1 MRALLITTG
10 RRSKFLVAIVF
21 VLLAGGL
28 SSQSGKLEAVQ
39 KSDTAD
45 FLPGNAESVAA
56 LEAARRFP
64 SGDVSPAV
72 VVVARDSGLT
82 AADRAALAQ
91 LRREAGGG
99 AGGLALP
106 LAVSRLPPVTV
117 SRDGEAALLA
127 VPLRATDGDAV
138 AEAVKQLR
146 DALERAAPAGLD
158 TAVTGPAGFTTD
170 LKDVFAGADTRLL
183 AVTGLLVLVLL
194 ILIYRSPIFWLVPF
208 FTVLLTEGA
217 SRGMAALLGEA
228 GLTINGQNAGILSVL
243 VFGAA
248 TDYALLLVARYRE
261 ELRRHE
267 DAGEAMRVAL
277 RGAAPAILASGGT
290 VIAGLLT
297 LVLADVDSTASI
309 GPLGAV
315 GVALALTMSL
325 TVLPATLVIAGRRA
339 FWPYVPRVVAGAAGD
354 DADEADDPG
363 AHRVWH
369 ALGRRIAAH
378 PRRMW
383 LGATVVLAVLAL
395 GLTGIDTSLTQEQQ
409 LRGNPEAVQGQAL
422 LGDHFPAGSSAP
434 ASVIVPAGGGA
445 ASGASGASGGAA
457 SGGGDADAVRAAI
470 ERAPD
475 DVAAGVQRVERGEPG
490 TQISVVLAADPFSQ
504 EAVAAI
510 PRLRALVQAVAP
522 EALVGGQTAQSY
534 DLREAA
540 ERDNLV
546 IPPLTLLVVLLVL
559 IALLRAVV
567 APLLLLAATALSA
580 AAALGAGVLIFG
592 HVLDLPA
599 VDPALPLLAFVFLVA
614 LGIDYTIFLMAR
626 AREETHK
633 RGTRR
638 GVLAALAV
646 TGGVITSAGVVLAGT
661 FSALAVLPLVVLTE
675 LGTVVAF
682 GVLLD
687 TLLVRSVLVPAL
699 VHDVGPRIWWPS
711 KLAREEER
719 EP

>member
-10 RRSKFLVAIVF
+10 RRSKFLVAILF

-28 SSQSGKLEAVQ
+28 ASQSGKLEQVQ

-45 FLPGNAESVAA
+45 FLPGDAESVAA
-56 LEAARRFP
+56 LELARRFP
-64 SGDVSPAV
+64 SGDVAPAI
-72 VVVARDSGLT
+72 VVAVRDGGLEP
-82 AADRAALAQ
+82 ADRRAVEQ
-91 LRREAGGG
+91 VREEAGSER
-99 AGGLALP
+99 AGLP
-106 LAVSRLPPVTV
+106 LASPRLPPVQFAG
-117 SRDGEAALLA
+117 DGEAALLPI
-127 VPLRATDGDAV
+127 PLRAGDGDAV
-138 AEAVKQLR
+138 AEAVKELRAQLS
-146 DALERAAPAGLD
+146 AAAPDGLE
-158 TAVTGPAGFTTD
+158 TAVTGPAGFSTD
-170 LKDVFAGADTRLL
+170 LKEVFAGADTRLL
-183 AVTGLLVLVLL
+183 AITGGLVLILL
-194 ILIYRSPIFWLVPF
+194 ILIYRSPVFWLVPF
-208 FTVLLTEGA
+208 FTVLLCEGA
-217 SRGMAALLGEA
+217 SRGMAAVLGEA

-267 DAGEAMRVAL
+267 RPGEAMAQAL

-297 LVLADVDSTASI
+297 LTFAEVDSTASI

-315 GVALALTMSL
+315 GVALALVLSL

-339 FWPYVPRVVAGAAGD
+339 FWPDVPRFGGTAGATSEED
-354 DADEADDPG
+354 DEAELSR
-363 AHRVWH
+363 HRAWVG
-369 ALGRRIAAH
+369 LGRRIAAS

-383 LGATVVLAVLAL
+383 VGATLLLAVLAL
-395 GLTGIDTSLTQEQQ
+395 GMTQMDTSLTQEQQ
-409 LRGNPEAVQGQAL
+409 LRSNPEAVTGQELVGA
-422 LGDHFPAGSSAP
+422 HFPAGASAP
-434 ASVIVPAGGGA
+434 ASVIVG
-445 ASGASGASGGAA
+445 S
-457 SGGGDADAVRAAI
+457 
-470 ERAPD
+470 EQ
-475 DVAAGVQRVERGEPG
+475 DVAGVRRAVEQAGEEVAIGVQRVETGGPDGRA
-490 TQISVVLAADPFSQ
+490 QISVVLADDPFS
-504 EAVAAI
+504 EAAVAAI
-510 PRLRALVQAVAP
+510 PRLREAVQAEVP
-522 EALVGGQTAQSY
+522 GALVGGQTAQSY
-534 DLREAA
+534 DLRQSA

-546 IPPLTLLVVLLVL
+546 IPPLTLLVVLVVL

-580 AAALGAGVLIFG
+580 AAALGAGVLIFE
-592 HVLDLPA
+592 HVLGLPA

-626 AREETHK
+626 AREEAER

-638 GVLAALAV
+638 GVLVALAL
-646 TGGVITSAGVVLAGT
+646 TGGVITSAGIVLAGT

-699 VHDVGPRIWWPS
+699 VHDVGPRVWWPS
-711 KLAREEER
+711 RLGRER
-719 EP
+719 A

>member
-1 MRALLITTG
+1 MFAQRIVTG
-10 RRSKFLVAIVF
+10 RRSKFLVTFLCI
-21 VLLAGGL
+21 LIAGGL
-28 SSQSGKLEAVQ
+28 ASQSGKLEEVQ

-45 FLPGNAESVAA
+45 FLPGEAESVAA
-56 LEAARRFP
+56 LEAARQFP

-72 VVVARDSGLT
+72 VVVVREGGLSG
-82 AADRAALAQ
+82 ADRDAVAE
-91 LRREAGGG
+91 LRARAGGDAGSIGGGSSGG
-99 AGGLALP
+99 ASADALDLP
-106 LAVSRLPPVTV
+106 LAVDRLPPATF
-117 SRDGEAALLA
+117 SDDGDAALLA
-127 VPLRATDGDAV
+127 IPLRASDGDAV
-138 AEAVKQLR
+138 AEAVKDLR
-146 DALERAAPAGLD
+146 ATLAAEASDGLE

-170 LKDVFAGADTRLL
+170 LKEVFAGADTRLL
-183 AVTGLLVLVLL
+183 AITGLLVLVLL
-194 ILIYRSPIFWLVPF
+194 IVIYRSPIFWLVPF

-261 ELRRHE
+261 ELRREE
-267 DAGEAMRVAL
+267 DAGAAMRAAL

-315 GVALALTMSL
+315 GVALALMLSL

-339 FWPYVPRVVAGAAGD
+339 FWPYVPRPGD
-354 DADEADDPG
+354 EESD
-363 AHRVWH
+363 AHRAWH

-378 PRRMW
+378 PRRLW
-383 LGATVVLAVLAL
+383 LGATAVLAVLAL

-409 LRGNPEAVQGQAL
+409 LRGNPEAVAGQEL

-434 ASVIVPAGGGA
+434 ASVIVPAGGG
-445 ASGASGASGGAA
+445 
-457 SGGGDADAVRAAI
+457 GDAGGPSGSDAAAVRAAI

-475 DVAAGVQRVERGEPG
+475 DVAAGVQRVEEGEPG
-490 TQISVVLAADPFSQ
+490 TQISVVLASDPFSE

-510 PRLRALVQAVAP
+510 PELRALVHAAAP
-522 EALVGGQTAQSY
+522 AALVGGQTAQSY

-546 IPPLTLLVVLLVL
+546 IPPLTLLVVFVVLV
-559 IALLRAVV
+559 ALLRAVV

-580 AAALGAGVLIFG
+580 AAALGAGVLIFE

-626 AREETHK
+626 AREEAQR

-699 VHDVGPRIWWPS
+699 VHDVGPRVWWPS
-711 KLAREEER
+711 SLSREEDGER
-719 EP
+719 R

>member
-10 RRSKFLVAIVF
+10 RRSKFLVAILF

-28 SSQSGKLEAVQ
+28 ASQSGKLEEVQ

-45 FLPGNAESVAA
+45 FLPGDAESVAA
-56 LEAARRFP
+56 LELARRFP
-64 SGDVSPAV
+64 SGDVAPAI
-72 VVVARDSGLT
+72 VVAVRDGGLT
-82 AADRAALAQ
+82 AEDRRAVEQ
-91 LRREAGGG
+91 VREEAGSDA
-99 AGGLALP
+99 AGLP
-106 LAVSRLPPVTV
+106 LASPRLPPLQFAE
-117 SRDGEAALLA
+117 DGEAALLPI
-127 VPLRATDGDAV
+127 PLRAGDSDAV
-138 AEAVKQLR
+138 AEAVKELRTQL
-146 DALERAAPAGLD
+146 DEKAPDGLE
-158 TAVTGPAGFTTD
+158 TAVTGPAGFSTD
-170 LKDVFAGADTRLL
+170 LKEVFAGADTRLL
-183 AVTGLLVLVLL
+183 AITGGLVLFLL

-217 SRGMAALLGEA
+217 SRGMAAVLGEA

-267 DAGEAMRVAL
+267 RPGDAMAQAL

-297 LVLADVDSTASI
+297 LTLADVDSTASI

-315 GVALALTMSL
+315 GVALALTLSL

-339 FWPYVPRVVAGAAGD
+339 FWPDVPRFGGASGQTSEQD
-354 DADEADDPG
+354 DEAELSR
-363 AHRVWH
+363 HRTWVG
-369 ALGRRIAAH
+369 LGRRIAAS

-383 LGATVVLAVLAL
+383 VGATLLLAVLAL
-395 GLTGIDTSLTQEQQ
+395 GMTQMDTSLTQEQQ
-409 LRGNPEAVQGQAL
+409 LRSNPEAVTGQELVGA
-422 LGDHFPAGSSAP
+422 HFPAGASAP
-434 ASVIVPAGGGA
+434 ASVIVP
-445 ASGASGASGGAA
+445 S
-457 SGGGDADAVRAAI
+457 
-470 ERAPD
+470 EQ
-475 DVAAGVQRVERGEPG
+475 DVAAVRSAVEQAGRDVAVGVQRVETGGPDGRA
-490 TQISVVLAADPFSQ
+490 QVSVVLADDPFS
-504 EAVAAI
+504 EGAVAAI
-510 PRLRALVQAVAP
+510 PQLRDAVQSEVP

-534 DLREAA
+534 DLRQAA

-546 IPPLTLLVVLLVL
+546 IPPLTLLVVFIVL
-559 IALLRAVV
+559 IVLLRAVV

-580 AAALGAGVLIFG
+580 AAALGAGVLIFEHILG
-592 HVLDLPA
+592 LPA

-626 AREETHK
+626 AREEAEK

-638 GVLAALAV
+638 GVLVALAV
-646 TGGVITSAGVVLAGT
+646 TGGVITSAGIVLAGT
-661 FSALAVLPLVVLTE
+661 FSALAVLPLVLLTE

-699 VHDVGPRIWWPS
+699 VHDVGPRVWWPS
-711 KLAREEER
+711 KLGRER
-719 EP
+719 D

>member
-10 RRSKFLVAIVF
+10 RRSKFFVAILF

-28 SSQSGKLEAVQ
+28 ASQSGKLEEVQ

-45 FLPGNAESVAA
+45 FLPGDAESVAA
-56 LEAARRFP
+56 LELARRFP
-64 SGDVSPAV
+64 SGDVAPAI
-72 VVVARDSGLT
+72 VVAVRDGGLT
-82 AADRAALAQ
+82 AQDRRAVEQ
-91 LRREAGGG
+91 VREEAGSEQ
-99 AGGLALP
+99 AGLP
-106 LAVSRLPPVTV
+106 LAAPRLPPVQFAQ
-117 SRDGEAALLA
+117 DGEAALLPI
-127 VPLRATDGDAV
+127 PLRAGDGDAV
-138 AEAVKQLR
+138 AEAVKELRAQLN
-146 DALERAAPAGLD
+146 RAAPDGLE
-158 TAVTGPAGFTTD
+158 TAVTGPAGFSTD
-170 LKDVFAGADTRLL
+170 LKEVFAGADTRLL
-183 AVTGLLVLVLL
+183 AITGGLVLILL
-194 ILIYRSPIFWLVPF
+194 ILIYRSPVFWLVPF
-208 FTVLLTEGA
+208 FTVLLCEGA
-217 SRGMAALLGEA
+217 SRGMAAVLGEA

-267 DAGEAMRVAL
+267 QTGEAMARAL

-297 LVLADVDSTASI
+297 LTLADVDSTASI

-315 GVALALTMSL
+315 GVALALVLSL

-339 FWPYVPRVVAGAAGD
+339 FWPDVPRFGGTAGQTSQEED
-354 DADEADDPG
+354 DEAELSR
-363 AHRVWH
+363 HRAWV
-369 ALGRRIAAH
+369 ALGRRIAAS

-383 LGATVVLAVLAL
+383 VGATLLLAVLAL
-395 GLTGIDTSLTQEQQ
+395 GMTQIDTSLTQEQQ
-409 LRGNPEAVQGQAL
+409 LRSDPEAVTGQELVGA
-422 LGDHFPAGSSAP
+422 HFPAGSSAP
-434 ASVIVPAGGGA
+434 ATVIVPSEQDA
-445 ASGASGASGGAA
+445 A
-457 SGGGDADAVRAAI
+457 AVRGAVEQAGR
-470 ERAPD
+470 E
-475 DVAAGVQRVERGEPG
+475 VAVGVQRVETGGPDGRAQVG
-490 TQISVVLAADPFSQ
+490 VVLADDPFS
-504 EAVAAI
+504 EGAVAAI
-510 PRLRALVQAVAP
+510 PRLRDAIQAEVP
-522 EALVGGQTAQSY
+522 DALVGGQTAQSY
-534 DLREAA
+534 DLRQSA

-546 IPPLTLLVVLLVL
+546 IPPLTLLVVLVVL

-580 AAALGAGVLIFG
+580 AAALGAGVLIFE
-592 HVLDLPA
+592 HVLGLPA

-626 AREETHK
+626 AREEAEK

-638 GVLAALAV
+638 GVLVALAV
-646 TGGVITSAGVVLAGT
+646 TGGVITSAGIVLAGT

-699 VHDVGPRIWWPS
+699 VHDVGPRVWWPS
-711 KLAREEER
+711 RLGSGRG
-719 EP
+719 

>member
-1 MRALLITTG
+1 MRRLLLLSTG
-10 RRSKFLVAIVF
+10 RRSKFLVA
-21 VLLAGGL
+21 LLGILFAAGL
-28 SSQSGKLEAVQ
+28 ASQSGKLEQVQ

-45 FLPGNAESVAA
+45 FLPGGAESVAA

-72 VVVARDSGLT
+72 VVAARDGGLT
-82 AADRAALAQ
+82 GADRRALEQVRSAA
-91 LRREAGGG
+91 GDGD
-99 AGGLALP
+99 LP
-106 LAVSRLPPVTV
+106 LAVERLPPLTV
-117 SRDGEAALLA
+117 SRDGAAALLA
-127 VPLRATDGDAV
+127 VPLRAGDGDAV
-138 AEAVKQLR
+138 AEAVRTLR
-146 DALERAAPAGLD
+146 ASLAANAPPGLE

-183 AVTGLLVLVLL
+183 AVTGGLVLVLL

-261 ELRRHE
+261 ELRRE
-267 DAGEAMRVAL
+267 PEAGAAMAAAL

-315 GVALALTMSL
+315 GVALALVLSL
-325 TVLPATLVIAGRRA
+325 TVLPATLVLAGRRA
-339 FWPYVPRVVAGAAGD
+339 FWPYVPQVAAGD
-354 DADEADDPG
+354 ADADPADDQRD
-363 AHRVWH
+363 HRLWH

-378 PRRMW
+378 PRRLW
-383 LGATVVLAVLAL
+383 LGSTAVLVVLAL

-409 LRGNPEAVQGQAL
+409 LRGNPEAVSGQAL
-422 LGDHFPAGSSAP
+422 LADHFPAGSSAP
-434 ASVIVPAGGGA
+434 ASVIVPP
-445 ASGASGASGGAA
+445 
-457 SGGGDADAVRAAI
+457 GGDVAAVRAAI
-470 ERAPD
+470 ESSDA
-475 DVAAGVQRVERGEPG
+475 AAGIQRAERGAPG
-490 TQISVVLAADPFSQ
+490 TQLSVVLADDPFS
-504 EAVAAI
+504 EDAVAAI
-510 PRLRALVQAVAP
+510 PALREAVHAADP
-522 EALVGGQTAQSY
+522 DALVGGQTAQSY
-534 DLREAA
+534 DLRQAA
-540 ERDNLV
+540 ERDNLA
-546 IPPLTLLVVLLVL
+546 IPPLTLLVVFLILV
-559 IALLRAVV
+559 ALLRAVV

-580 AAALGAGVLIFG
+580 AAALGAGVVIFG
-592 HVLDLPA
+592 HVLNLPA

-626 AREETHK
+626 AREEAAK

-661 FSALAVLPLVVLTE
+661 FSALAVLPLVILTE

-699 VHDVGPRIWWPS
+699 VHDVGERVWWPS
-711 KLAREEER
+711 RPARR
-719 EP
+719 DGDAAR